1 MVLPEGHTRGR
12 HWEVGA
18 TISHQG
24 HREVIAGI
32 HTYSDSGLLFG
43 HALEG
48 GLVSVQGPC
57 RPLSHTKWVLPQQH
71 QK

>member
-1 MVLPEGHTRGR
+1 MLVSSMVLPEGHTRGR

-18 TISHQG
+18 TVSHQG

-48 GLVSVQGPC
+48 GASVSS
-57 RPLSHTKWVLPQQH
+57 RPLQAT
-71 QK
+71 